1 MIMQGLARKQAA
13 ADAAADA
20 EAAKREAEEAASWE
34 VGTKKDKNAAK
45 QAEQDEKLR
54 KKAETAALLAA
65 EETVFSG
72 AAKKKTVK
80 KKGKDDFD
88 MLNAA
93 LASQPKTKAQK
104 EKEAKAKALEDKKKQ
119 EKAKEDARAAQK
131 KADEAY
137 RLEQAR
143 KGIIVDHNDDLLL
156 HSKENNNLDEE
167 NTETGATTISATG
180 ASENFVPIPYLIQPI
195 SCSHK

>member
-1 MIMQGLARKQAA
+1 M
-13 ADAAADA
+13 
-20 EAAKREAEEAASWE
+20 EAATWE
-34 VGTKKDKNAAK
+34 VGAKKDKNASK

-65 EETVFSG
+65 EESVFSIIPT
-72 AAKKKTVK
+72 KKTNK

-93 LASQPKTKAQK
+93 LATQPKTKAQK
-104 EKEAKAKALEDKKKQ
+104 EKEAKAKALEEKKKA

-143 KGIIVDHNDDLLL
+143 KGIVVDHNDDLLL
-156 HSKENNNLDEE
+156 HTKNDNKLEE
-167 NTETGATTISATG
+167 AQVTETGITSISATG
-180 ASENFVPIPYLIQPI
+180 KGLLLYL
-195 SCSHK
+195 SFD